1 MAGTLDVFEGAF
13 AAGSIA
19 DLYPHRYLREADGP
33 AILRAID
40 TPQGISRR
48 LRVIRE
54 VDLPT
59 FMAAHADGA
68 VVVDVREPDEY
79 LAGHVPGAKLLP
91 MAGVPALLSDLPNDQ
106 PVFVICATGNR
117 SLTAAGW
124 MHAAGVD
131 AYSVAGGT
139 SGWIRMGRPV
149 VAGPQEN
156 AA

>member
-1 MAGTLDVFEGAF
+1 MVC
-13 AAGSIA
+13 
-19 DLYPHRYLREADGP
+19 
-33 AILRAID
+33 
-40 TPQGISRR
+40 
-48 LRVIRE
+48 E

-59 FMAAHADGA
+59 FIVAHADGA

-91 MAGVPALLSDLPNDQ
+91 LTGVPARLGELPTDR

-117 SLTAAGW
+117 SLAAAGW
-124 MHAAGVD
+124 MRAAGVD

-139 SGWIRMGRPV
+139 SGWLRMGRPV
-149 VAGPQEN
+149 VAGPHGN

>member
-1 MAGTLDVFEGAF
+1 M
-13 AAGSIA
+13 
-19 DLYPHRYLREADGP
+19 
-33 AILRAID
+33 
-40 TPQGISRR
+40 
-48 LRVIRE
+48 IRE

-91 MAGVPALLSDLPNDQ
+91 LAGVPGRLRELPTDR

-117 SLTAAGW
+117 SLAAAGW

-139 SGWIRMGRPV
+139 SGWTRMGRPV
-149 VAGPQEN
+149 VSGPHDSVARQAPPAHRAGGGGIGTEASCFITELSCEATIALLTRALADQ
-156 AA
+156 AG